1 MSDNPRLIW
10 LPALLGALLG
20 LGLARFAYTP
30 LLPALV
36 GQDWL
41 SEPEAAFAGAANL
54 LGYLAGAL
62 GAQALAG
69 RPERI
74 AILNA
79 AMLAAAISLLACAL
93 PLGFF
98 WITPWRFVAGVAGAF
113 MIVLGPATVFA
124 ATPPGSRARVSGL
137 IFMGVGLGIVLSGAL
152 LPALAGLGLSV
163 AWAALGLAGFAL
175 TALAWRRWPKAPV
188 AAPPTAGPTVG
199 RGATLV
205 FVFAYAMDGAGFVP
219 HTLFLSDFVARA
231 LGQGEVAGGFY
242 WAAFGVGA
250 AIGAPVCGLIA
261 SRFGLR
267 ETFVAG
273 LAVKGLAIAL
283 PLVSTQ
289 APALFASAFLV
300 GALTPALAALAA
312 GVSTTFAQGPAQARL
327 FGAMTIAFALAQAS
341 AGYAMSWL
349 FAASQDHMILFAI
362 GSGLLLT
369 GALAAG
375 IAVLRMRGA

>member
-1 MSDNPRLIW
+1 MSENPRFIW
-10 LPALLGALLG
+10 LPALFGALLG

-36 GQDWL
+36 GQGWL

-54 LGYLAGAL
+54 LGYLVGAL

-69 RPERI
+69 RKERI
-74 AILNA
+74 AILNG
-79 AMLAAAISLLACAL
+79 AMLAAAISLLACAW
-93 PLGFF
+93 PLGFY
-98 WITPWRFVAGVAGAF
+98 WMTPWRFIAGVAGGF
-113 MIVLGPATVFA
+113 MIVLGPATIFA
-124 ATPPGSRARVSGL
+124 VTPPGSRARVSGL
-137 IFMGVGLGIVLSGAL
+137 IFMGVGLGIVLSGTFMPL
-152 LPALAGLGLSV
+152 LAGLGLSV
-163 AWAALGLAGFAL
+163 AWICLGLAGFAL
-175 TALAWRRWPKAPV
+175 TAAAWRRWPRGGV
-188 AAPPTAGPTVG
+188 AAAAAPAPGVG
-199 RGATLV
+199 RGVTLV

-231 LGQGEVAGGFY
+231 LGQGEVVGGFY
-242 WAAFGVGA
+242 WAIFGVGA
-250 AIGAPVCGLIA
+250 ATGAPVCGLIA

-273 LAVKGLAIAL
+273 LTVKGIAIAL
-283 PLVSTQ
+283 PLVSTNVVS
-289 APALFASAFLV
+289 LTLSAFVV

-312 GVSTTFAQGPAQARL
+312 GVSTTLAQGAAQARL
-327 FGAMTIAFALAQAS
+327 FGAMTIAFALAQAT

-349 FAASQDHMILFAI
+349 FATSQDHMILFAI

-375 IAVLRMRGA
+375 TAVFRMGRG